1 VSYCNRAS
9 CLTHRR
15 AMYWNL
21 QTGEWVHTDGWPC
34 TPADVAA
41 AWDALPGRAP
51 AAELA
56 EPRDQA
62 PGPAEVYAAVTLDA
76 ISRAGDLAYAVYV
89 VGLYQRKMYGA
100 PEPARP
106 VAEFQCCGDAWIPY
120 PAPGRTVRCGTC
132 LSVFAVEPGTAVHGT
147 VTFAEL
153 EPSAPEPEGSDQ

>member
-1 VSYCNRAS
+1 
-9 CLTHRR
+9 
-15 AMYWNL
+15 MYWNL
-21 QTGEWVHTDGWPC
+21 QDRAWVHTDGWPC
-34 TPADVAA
+34 D
-41 AWDALPGRAP
+41 G

-56 EPRDQA
+56 ERAERQAAADQAFYDEGPRDQA

-132 LSVFAVEPGTAVHGT
+132 LSVFAVEPGTPVLGT